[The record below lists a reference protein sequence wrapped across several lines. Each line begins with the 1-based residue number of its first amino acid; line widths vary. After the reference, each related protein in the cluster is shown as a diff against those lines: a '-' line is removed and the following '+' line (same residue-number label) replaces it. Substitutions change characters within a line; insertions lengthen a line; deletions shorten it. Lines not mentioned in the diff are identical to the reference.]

1 MGNPIHDVQNSE
13 NIQNIISQM
22 DECITNLL
30 QIYDGSMHELLPND
44 ISVLLLRHN
53 IQQIDEFTQ
62 LLILIHKLYDHVN
75 TL

>member
-1 MGNPIHDVQNSE
+1 MGNPIYD
-13 NIQNIISQM
+13 IQNRENVQDIVSQM

-30 QIYDGSMHELLPND
+30 QIYDNPLHEMLPNN
-44 ISVLLLRHN
+44 ISVLLLRQN

-62 LLILIHKLYDHVN
+62 LLVLIHKLYDHIN